1 MAISKDKIVEFGN
14 KILTKDFAW
23 KLSEDRQYV
32 WFRELEYDNNGYE
45 IYLNQK
51 PWRRCNFSKQ
61 ILFDQMYLTK
71 VGGQLI
77 GTGDLSSLQ
86 NYIYQIVALDNV
98 HQGAKDCVEN
108 YTRLE
113 FNDGALFFDTDEFR
127 IIPEGIM
134 TYRNSFTRN
143 IQLKGMTTA
152 EFTEIYHKQL
162 ENIEPASDLKI
173 FADKEPNKFIMAMAD
188 DNIARYSDIFKML
201 GDLFLPAR
209 YKTKSAFYLFGQ
221 KATGK
226 STMGKLAM
234 HLLGGTDT
242 SLEYRPYSTLSINQC
257 TDERSNLGLIGRVA
271 NIYTEESGTIE
282 NIASFKAL
290 ITRDTLVSRLYHTQR
305 HIEINN
311 KATMIFAG
319 NTDLKNGDDATYE
332 RIIPIDFVRSFTRD
346 VRNDEFEEEFFSSQN
361 IANVLCKALA
371 FANILRHKGWVK
383 SDTMLRARE
392 LFQAQSN
399 PLTAMYHQFKKYYC
413 AFTTWDILEKE
424 ARAWLKDNG
433 YSIPDKL
440 KEELRRAGFGF
451 SESKRYT
458 RAGKRNYA
466 FFINKADRN
475 LGIFDGAYTTDSTS
489 QIMLNV
495 RDELEEEWT
504 RKETHGRE
512 LNDDDLKTLKENLV
526 FPLTSCPTVL
536 EKAITKRENGLCY
549 INRQSSTYKDI
560 ILHRKITEEE
570 EKFGIVTKVKIV
582 SHNIDVKPLHAIDGG
597 GGKYYLDR
605 EAVGF

>member
-1 MAISKDKIVEFGN
+1 MATNKEQIIELGN
-14 KILTKDFAW
+14 EILTKSFAW
-23 KLSEDRQYV
+23 KLSNDRQYV
-32 WFRELEYDNNGYE
+32 WFRELEYDNNGHE

-51 PWRRCNFSKQ
+51 PWKRCNFNKQ

-71 VGGQLI
+71 VGGKLI
-77 GTGDLSSLQ
+77 GAGDVSSLQ
-86 NYIYQIVALDNV
+86 NYIYQIVALDAV

-113 FNDGALFFDTDEFR
+113 FDDSALFFDTDEFR
-127 IIPEGIM
+127 IIPEGLM

-143 IQLKGMTTA
+143 IKLKGMTTT
-152 EFTEIYHKQL
+152 EFKEIYDRQL
-162 ENIEPASDLKI
+162 ANIEPASDLKI
-173 FADKEPNKFIMAMAD
+173 FGDKEPNKFIMAMAD
-188 DNIARYSDIFKML
+188 DNVARYSDIFKML

-257 TDERSNLGLIGRVA
+257 TDERNNLGLIGRVA
-271 NIYTEESGTIE
+271 NIYTEEEGTIN

-290 ITRDTLVSRLYHTQR
+290 VTRDTLVSRLYHTQR
-305 HIEINN
+305 HVEINN
-311 KATMIFAG
+311 KATLVFAG
-319 NTDLKNGDDATYE
+319 NTDLRNGDDATYE

-346 VRNDEFEEEFFSSQN
+346 VRNDEFEEEFFSSEN

-371 FANILRHKGWVK
+371 FAKILRYQGWVK
-383 SDTMLRARE
+383 SDTMLMARE

-399 PLTAMYHQFKKYYC
+399 PLTAMYHQFRKFYC
-413 AFTTWDILEKE
+413 AFTTWETLEQE
-424 ARAWLKDNG
+424 ARAWLKENG
-433 YSIPDKL
+433 YSVPDKL
-440 KEELRRAGFGF
+440 KEELRKAGFGF

-458 RAGKRNYA
+458 VAGKRSYA
-466 FFINKADRN
+466 FFINNANRD
-475 LGIFDGAYTTDSTS
+475 LGIFDGVYTNEHTS
-489 QIMLNV
+489 QIMLAV
-495 RDELEEEWT
+495 RNELEDEWS

-512 LNDDDLKTLKENLV
+512 LNNDDMEVLRKHLVLPTSKTPKI
-526 FPLTSCPTVL
+526 L
-536 EKAITKRENGLCY
+536 EKAIVKRENGLCY
-549 INRQSSTYKDI
+549 IDKQSSVYYDI
-560 ILHRKITEEE
+560 ILRRKITEDE
-570 EKFGIVTKVKIV
+570 EKFGIVKKITLTSV
-582 SHNIDVKPLHAIDGG
+582 NLEIVPLHAIDGG

-605 EAVGF
+605 NAEGF